1 MPDRRVRL
9 RVDDHIADAWL
20 LDTPAADAVWQ
31 ALPLRTTASTWG
43 DEIYGD
49 VGLDVSPPSGATDV
63 AAVGDLAIWP
73 PGRALCIFFG
83 PTPASR
89 GSEPRAA
96 SPIAP
101 VGRIES
107 PDVPALRRVRS
118 GATLTVD
125 RAARLEA
132 LDW

>member
-1 MPDRRVRL
+1 MRI
-9 RVDDHIADAWL
+9 DDLIADARL
-20 LDTPAADAVWQ
+20 LDTPAADAVWE
-31 ALPLRTTASTWG
+31 ALPVRVSVSTWG

-49 VGLDVSPPSGATDV
+49 VGLDVSLPPDATDV

-73 PGRALCIFFG
+73 PGRAICIFFG

-101 VGRIES
+101 VGTIEN
-107 PDVPALRRVRS
+107 PDASALRRVRS
-118 GATLTVD
+118 GATLTI
-125 RAARLEA
+125 EA
-132 LDW
+132 LDELHA